1 MRDGD
6 GMANFTSASRRRA
19 LGLACKGLISLAVAS
34 ASAFAVAQ
42 GNYPSKPLRLV
53 VPQAAGGTGD
63 TVSRLV
69 AQKLSAR
76 LGQPVVVENRPGAGG
91 TVGSGLVAKA
101 PADGYSL
108 VLASTGYA
116 TWTTMY
122 PNIPFNP
129 ASDLA
134 PVAMMGSLPFAV
146 LVRSEAPYKTLADLV
161 AYAKANPGKA
171 TYASAGPGALSHL
184 LAAWFGAEAGVDIRH
199 IPYNGTAPALNAL
212 LGEQVDF
219 YFDPVA
225 TSAQLVKA
233 GRLRALATTGAVRSD
248 VMPEAPTLVESG
260 FPVRGSVWL
269 GLMTTGGTPAP
280 VIDRLN
286 KEIHSI
292 LQEPDTR
299 RELQSRGV
307 QAEAMSQEQFGAFV
321 ASEIRT
327 WSKLVRDNGIKP
339 E

>member
-1 MRDGD
+1 
-6 GMANFTSASRRRA
+6 MAIFSRASRPRIID
-19 LGLACKGLISLAVAS
+19 LARWGLIGLVVAS
-34 ASAFAVAQ
+34 ASALAAAQ
-42 GNYPSKPLRLV
+42 GDYPSKPLRLV

-63 TVSRLV
+63 TVSRIV

-76 LGQPVVVENRPGAGG
+76 LGQPVIVENRPGAGG
-91 TVGSGLVAKA
+91 TVGSSLVAKA

-116 TWTTMY
+116 TWATMY

-129 ASDLA
+129 AADLA

-146 LVRSEAPYKTLADLV
+146 LVRSESQYRTIADLV
-161 AYAKANPGKA
+161 AFARANPGKA
-171 TYASAGPGALSHL
+171 TYASAGAGALSHL
-184 LAAWFGAEAGVDIRH
+184 LAAWFGAEAGIDVRH

-225 TSAQLVKA
+225 TSIQLVKS
-233 GRLRALATTGAVRSD
+233 GRLRALATTGAERSE
-248 VMPEAPTLVESG
+248 VLPEVPTFVESG
-260 FPVRGSVWL
+260 FPIRGSVWL

-280 VIDRLN
+280 LIDHLN
-286 KEIHSI
+286 REIHSI
-292 LQEPDTR
+292 LQDPDTR
-299 RELQSRGV
+299 AQLKSRGV
-307 QAEAMSQEQFGAFV
+307 EVEAMSQQQFGAFL
-321 ASEIRT
+321 ASEVRT

>member
-1 MRDGD
+1 MREGD
-6 GMANFTSASRRRA
+6 GMANFTSDSRRRA
-19 LGLACKGLISLAVAS
+19 IGLACKGLISLAVAS

-91 TVGSGLVAKA
+91 TVGSGLVAKS

-161 AYAKANPGKA
+161 AFAKANPGKA
-171 TYASAGPGALSHL
+171 TYASAGAGALSHL
-184 LAAWFGAEAGVDIRH
+184 LAAWFAAEAGVDIRH

-233 GRLRALATTGAVRSD
+233 GRLRALATTGASARTSCRRHQRSSRAGFRSAD
-248 VMPEAPTLVESG
+248 RSG
-260 FPVRGSVWL
+260 S
-269 GLMTTGGTPAP
+269 A
-280 VIDRLN
+280 
-286 KEIHSI
+286 
-292 LQEPDTR
+292 
-299 RELQSRGV
+299 
-307 QAEAMSQEQFGAFV
+307 
-321 ASEIRT
+321 
-327 WSKLVRDNGIKP
+327 
-339 E
+339 

>member
-1 MRDGD
+1 
-6 GMANFTSASRRRA
+6 MASFGGASRRRA
-19 LGLACKGLISLAVAS
+19 IGLACRGLLTFAVAS
-34 ASAFAVAQ
+34 APAIAAAQ
-42 GNYPSKPLRLV
+42 AAYPAKPLRFI

-69 AQKLSAR
+69 AQRLSAR
-76 LGQPVVVENRPGAGG
+76 LGQPVVVENRAGAGG

-116 TWTTMY
+116 TWPTMY

-129 ASDLA
+129 ATDLA
-134 PVAMMGSLPFAV
+134 PVAMMGSLPFAA
-146 LVRSEAPYKTLADLV
+146 LVRSESPYRTVADLV

-184 LAAWFGAEAGVDIRH
+184 LAAWFGAEAGIDIRH

-225 TSAQLVKA
+225 TSAQLVKS
-233 GRLRALATTGAVRSD
+233 GRLRALATTGATRSE
-248 VMPEAPTLVESG
+248 VMPEAPTFVESG

-269 GLMTTGGTPAP
+269 GVMTTGGTPP
-280 VIDRLN
+280 TVIDRLS

-292 LQEPDTR
+292 LQEADTR
-299 RELQSRGV
+299 QQLQARGV
-307 QAEAMSQEQFGAFV
+307 EVEAMSQQQFGAFL
-321 ASEIRT
+321 ASEVRT
-327 WSKLVRDNGIKP
+327 WSKLVRDNGIRP